1 MGRKISLI
9 VNYRNEIGLYHMC
22 VEQMIQTDKNI
33 FIKPEDFA
41 EFVAEKYLKRNCDH
55 VICYEYL
62 SPKIT
67 KASLQNLASLD
78 TKFINDHVK
87 ENLGRKWEFTKE
99 PEKEGE

>member
-9 VNYRNEIGLYHMC
+9 VNYRNSIGIYHLA
-22 VEQMIQTDKNI
+22 VEQMIQTDKNV

-41 EFVAEKYLKRNCDH
+41 SFVAERYLQRDCDH
-55 VICYEYL
+55 VMCMEYL

-67 KASLQNLASLD
+67 KSSLKNLASLD

-87 ENLGRKWEFTKE
+87 ENLGRTWEFTKE
-99 PEKEGE
+99 KKVGE